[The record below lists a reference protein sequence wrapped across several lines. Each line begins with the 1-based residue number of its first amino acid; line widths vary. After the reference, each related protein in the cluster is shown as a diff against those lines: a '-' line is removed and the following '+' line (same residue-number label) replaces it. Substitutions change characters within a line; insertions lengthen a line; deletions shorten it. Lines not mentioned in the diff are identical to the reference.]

1 MADPITNTAHVVA
14 SPGTAAA
21 IKKPVANV
29 PIYVWGIVIVGALG
43 YSYLKSKKTAT
54 TAADGTNT
62 AAPSALVYTGTGGG
76 DTTATDT
83 TATTNVG
90 AYQTNDAWATGAK
103 NYLIGQGVDPK
114 GSSDAVDLYINGQT
128 LTAQQNAW
136 IALAIKAIG
145 PTPQSLPPTVGT
157 TTPPDGGTSNSG
169 DLSAYSAA
177 HVNYQD
183 VGQARASLSG
193 QVYTVKAGD
202 TISSIA
208 LKAYN
213 FSDATAYSNL
223 TYAMDEIINAN
234 FQKIP
239 DVKNIAPGTQ
249 LYIPVLASEM
259 FPNYGHSVPLLGFKP
274 GSQAT
279 EWEFGAGVV
288 PQSAATT
295 R

>member
-1 MADPITNTAHVVA
+1 MADPITNTVHTVA

-43 YSYLKSKKTAT
+43 YSYLRSKKTAT

-62 AAPSALVYTGTGGG
+62 AAPSALVYTGTGGS
-76 DTTATDT
+76 DTTTDT

-157 TTPPDGGTSNSG
+157 PPTDGGTSDSG
-169 DLSAYSAA
+169 DLSTFSKS

-183 VGQARASLSG
+183 LNSSKPSVIGA
-193 QVYTVKAGD
+193 VYTVQSGD

-208 LKAYN
+208 KNAYN
-213 FSDATAYSNL
+213 FSDGTAYSNL

-249 LYIPVLASEM
+249 LYIPVIASES
-259 FPNYGHSVPLLGFKP
+259 FPNYGHNVPLLGYKP

-279 EWEFGAGVV
+279 EWEFGAGIV